1 MSHRLQQKDTEADE
15 RIGKLLDDPV
25 KSGFVVIAGAGS
37 GKTTSL
43 VKALA
48 HIGHEHGARLR
59 REGRRVACITYT
71 HNAVEEIREDIGG
84 DDLFH
89 VSTIHSF
96 LWEVVKPFQN
106 AMRQWTQGRIES
118 LVEEKLAH
126 NAKPRTRDSTR
137 VENKYA
143 VAKLTKALKKLHE
156 PGVRIRY
163 GAAQDY
169 GQGVLGHSDVVAMFP
184 DLIERY
190 PNLAVITAQAFPYV
204 LIDESQDTTARVVE
218 ALTSIERRERGRFCL
233 GFFGDP
239 MQQIYGTGVGII
251 EKEPTWSEIPKPQ
264 NWRCPQRVLDVVNN
278 IRDGSPRDR
287 GPRQERGPGAQ
298 DIPGNAD
305 LFILDVEGKEEE
317 QLARVRGHL
326 ARAQN
331 DPTWLGVGEQ
341 DVKMLVLEH
350 RLAARRLGF
359 EELHEAFS
367 KDRRLT
373 ERFIEGDHW
382 SLKSF
387 LNRIIPLAE
396 AVREEKGI
404 AALALLREFS
414 PRLEPFLR
422 GAESA
427 EVLPLLKEDTEELAS
442 MLTKERRA
450 TVREVFEHVTRCR
463 LLRFDRRLV
472 SHLRRGSADPVV
484 TRPDVEKVLEDEM
497 EHEQSGPPGEGSH
510 EDLEAAMAAY
520 LNCPAVQV
528 LAYRDY
534 IAGRTPYQ
542 THQGVK
548 GAEFERVLVLLE
560 DDRSKHRQF
569 SYERLFGLKEPTRR
583 ELENLERGEDT
594 TLERTRRLFY
604 VACSRAERSLAVVLF
619 TQDTRKALEIL
630 RKDSPFPATNVHGV
644 DDLEPMRS
652 FGEGMTG

>member
-1 MSHRLQQKDTEADE
+1 MSRRLQQKDTEADE
-15 RIGKLLDDPV
+15 RIGELLDDPV

-48 HIGHEHGARLR
+48 HIGREHGSRLR

-71 HNAVEEIREDIGG
+71 HNAVEEIRQDIGG

-96 LWEVVKPFQN
+96 LWEAVKPFQG
-106 AMRQWTQGRIES
+106 AMRRWTQGRIEK
-118 LVEEKLAH
+118 LVEEKRAH
-126 NAKPRTRDSTR
+126 NARPRTRDSTR
-137 VENKYA
+137 AENERA
-143 VAKLTKALKKLHE
+143 IAKLTKSLEKVRDPAVRLH
-156 PGVRIRY
+156 Y
-163 GAAQDY
+163 GAGPDY
-169 GQGVLGHSDVVAMFP
+169 GQGRLGHGDIVAMFP
-184 DLIERY
+184 DLIECY

-204 LIDESQDTTARVVE
+204 LVDESQDTTARVVE
-218 ALTSIERRERGRFCL
+218 ALTSIERQERGRFCL

-251 EKEPTWSEIPKPQ
+251 KKESTWSEIPKPQ
-264 NWRCPQRVLDVVNN
+264 NWRCPQSVLDVVNN

-287 GPRQERGPGAQ
+287 GPRQERGPGAR
-298 DIPGNAD
+298 DISGNAD
-305 LFILDVEGKEEE
+305 LFVLDVEGEEE
-317 QLARVRGHL
+317 AQLARVRGHL
-326 ARAQN
+326 AREQN
-331 DPTWLGVGEQ
+331 DPAWLGLGNQ
-341 DVKMLVLEH
+341 DVKVLVLEH

-359 EELHEAFS
+359 EELHEAFN
-367 KDRRLT
+367 KDRRLS
-373 ERFIEGDHW
+373 EPFIGGDHW
-382 SLKSF
+382 SLKAF

-396 AVREEKGI
+396 AVREGKGI

-427 EVLPLLKEDTEELAS
+427 ELLPRLKEDAEELAD
-442 MLTKERRA
+442 MLAKESQA
-450 TVREVFEHVTRCR
+450 TVREVFEHVAKCG
-463 LLRFDRRLV
+463 LLRFDRRLA
-472 SHLRRGSADPVV
+472 SHLRRGPAGSAV
-484 TRPDVEKVLEDEM
+484 TGPDAEKVLEDEE
-497 EHEQSGPPGEGSH
+497 EHEQQKPPGEGRH
-510 EDLEAAMAAY
+510 EDLDAAMAAY
-520 LNCPAVQV
+520 LDCPAVQV

-534 IAGRTPYQ
+534 IAGKTAYQ

-583 ELENLERGEDT
+583 EIENLERGEDT

-619 TQDTRKALEIL
+619 TKDTRKTLETL
-630 RKDSPFPATNVHGV
+630 RKNSPFPSANVHGI
-644 DDLEPMRS
+644 DDLEPRRPW
-652 FGEGMTG
+652 GTV